1 MSEETVKCPFC
12 GYVYRTDVKAISNN
26 GIGPVLRKLGLESIH
41 PPSSHDR
48 VDLECPHCGEE
59 FEWPQK

>member
-12 GYVYRTDVKAISNN
+12 GYVYRTDVKAISKN
-26 GIGPVLRKLGLESIH
+26 GRAPVLRKFGLESILQ
-41 PPSSHDR
+41 PSSHDR

-59 FEWPQK
+59 FKWPPK